1 MSLAKQIGLVAA
13 GCQPWNL
20 DVCDACGDR
29 FAYCATL
36 AIYVYQVQSTT
47 ETVVDPAM
55 GRPGAPPPSIDQKL
69 GQVMAAQSSL
79 PQIRGQIFI

>member
-20 DVCDACGDR
+20 DVCAACGER

-36 AIYVYQVQSTT
+36 AIYIYQVQQHTLISISIT
-47 ETVVDPAM
+47 
-55 GRPGAPPPSIDQKL
+55 GLLPSAGLI
-69 GQVMAAQSSL
+69 
-79 PQIRGQIFI
+79 